1 MKFSDKL
8 AELFNSAPFKVEA
21 LYIFRMDISAMQFP
35 SVWIEIIQGYLQQM
49 TVVLPDIVHILPTNA
64 AHTGSPLAFLLPPVL
79 FWSPMEAYGC
89 SITCPK
95 CVSAIQ
101 VNLEPHSWSLGA
113 NNS

>member
-1 MKFSDKL
+1 
-8 AELFNSAPFKVEA
+8 
-21 LYIFRMDISAMQFP
+21 MQFP